1 MSAASTDERRA
12 LRDTVRRFLAERAP
26 VAGYARLRLDDP
38 AAAGPGPGWDGL
50 AALGTTGVLVPE
62 VHGGAGLGMVEAG
75 IVAEE
80 LGRALHPGPW
90 LSSAVAAGRA
100 LTHASEDADGDAVA
114 ELFAGI
120 ADGSTVGAV
129 AVAGCVA
136 GTPTTRATRRAG
148 RTTLTGEEADVPDAA
163 AATVVL
169 VLAAE
174 DQQTPTRVRGL
185 YAVDPTATGVEII
198 SHEVVDPTRPRHR
211 VRLDGAPARRV
222 GTATPEAVRAL
233 VDDVLAMWAADAFG
247 TAQAAFE
254 LAVEHAKVRI
264 QFGRPIGAF
273 QAVQHLCVDMH
284 ETVEL
289 ARGGVAHALWAAD
302 RADPAERH
310 LAATRAK
317 AFSARLATVGDTAI
331 QVLGGIGFTWEH
343 DAHLHLRR
351 LLAWQAFLGP
361 PGPYLRELG
370 AHLAGSVGVATGAA
384 TDRPEPVRS
393 PA

>member
-12 LRDTVRRFLAERAP
+12 LRDTVRRFLAER
-26 VAGYARLRLDDP
+26 VSEAGHVRLQLD
-38 AAAGPGPGWDGL
+38 AAAAEPGPAWDGL

-80 LGRALHPGPW
+80 LGRALYPGPW
-90 LSSAVAAGRA
+90 LSSAVAAARA

-129 AVAGCVA
+129 AGCAA

-148 RTTLTGEEADVPDAA
+148 STTLTGEEADVPDPA
-163 AATVVL
+163 AATVLL

-174 DQQTPTRVRGL
+174 DQQTPTRDRGL
-185 YAVDPTATGVEII
+185 YAVDPMATGVEII
-198 SHEVVDPTRPRHR
+198 PHQVVDPTRPRHR

-233 VDDVLAMWAADAFG
+233 VDDVLAMWAADALG
-247 TAQAAFE
+247 TAEAVFE
-254 LAVEHAKVRI
+254 LAVEYAKVRI

-273 QAVQHLCVDMH
+273 QAVQHLCVDMY

-302 RADPAERH
+302 RADPVERH
-310 LAATRAK
+310 LAAIRAK

-370 AHLAGSVGVATGAA
+370 SYLASGVGAA
-384 TDRPEPVRS
+384 AGATTHRPEPVRS
-393 PA
+393 SA